1 MANLSNR
8 IARVDVLIGGADQ
21 ARKKVEEQRREWER
35 LGKEVEEARKKME
48 ASVDTVNYDKYKKQY
63 ETKLREQKV
72 ISKMINENERNIN
85 LVNKYLEDVSGQT
98 LRNLNNARRALNQML
113 LSVNPKNMKGLETVR
128 GFIKEIGDEI
138 SRRKGTLMEFSDIMG
153 DMGNVSDKSLSM
165 VKQRL
170 QELISTTKLNSQELS
185 GYREQ
190 LAKVMEEEQR
200 RVGAKAG
207 AVMGNLQGSSLKE
220 IQDAIKATEELR
232 SAQKVGSQEWEIY
245 SEEIERAK
253 KYLDDYNTLEKTV
266 TMDDRMK
273 NIATLSS
280 AALSETKKFWL
291 EQVNGAQ
298 QGSVE
303 LAEYQQ
309 KLSAVI
315 AEEQKRK
322 SDRAGAVM
330 GNLQGSSVADI
341 QDAIKATEELRNAQ
355 TRGSVEWANYNKQIE
370 AAKDYL
376 KSYDEA
382 DRKTSV
388 EKQMQNIY
396 TLSKSGL
403 EEVKKYWQEQVNG
416 AELGSQK
423 LKDYEDQL
431 AKVIEQEQW
440 RSASSAKNI
449 LSQVQR
455 GTFDKT
461 IGETKD
467 AIKQLEEFKKQLNVS
482 DTAGIKEVDD
492 AIKKLTD
499 SLKKAEQAGY
509 SYQDALLEV
518 VHLRN
523 GTFKGNI
530 EDLER
535 MKKSLEEYK
544 KSLDISDKNELERVS
559 RALRDIDEASARAG
573 SGIRDMNEFIKDLD
587 KKSMNE
593 LKTAAAQL
601 QAELNN
607 TARDTKEFVEKS
619 KQLKQVN
626 AQIDTVTKSWK
637 NQDGTL
643 KSIVRRLVAY
653 VSVYGGFNM
662 VIGKLKEMASANLEL
677 SDQLADIRKTTGLSE
692 ESVAELSREI
702 DKIDTRTA
710 TAELH
715 SLAYEAGKLGISAK
729 EDVLGFVK
737 AGNQLIAAL
746 GEDLGGA
753 EAVRQLMK
761 INDLLGETGRLGV
774 EHALL
779 ATGSAINELSQTST
793 ASAGPIT
800 EIISRLGAVGSQAKL
815 SMADLAAFGST
826 ADALSQ
832 EVEVSGTAISK
843 FVTALQTNT
852 HAIAQ
857 AVGVTDESLKNLM
870 ETGRTMD
877 AVILVLRQLKEM
889 GDANVVEP
897 IMKEFGSDGERLYR
911 VITSLY
917 KNVDMLEKHVRIS
930 NDAFRE
936 AISVTNEYSIKNES
950 AIAIFKRIGNSI
962 REAFVNSGF
971 VEILKQ
977 VLVFLYEL
985 PQWLEKNRAALF
997 VLNTLL
1003 INGLLYSLKAIVLY
1017 VSGPFITSW
1026 KALRREFLLV
1036 KASMMMT
1043 GTSVSGLT
1051 GALRVLFGVIKANPI
1066 GIIITV
1072 VSAAAAAF
1080 FTFRKRVSESE
1091 KALAD
1096 FKAEIQ
1102 KEVMVLDALFDS
1114 LNRSNI
1120 KEEEKSRLISTI
1132 NEKYSTYLGF
1142 ILSEK
1147 DGEEKLAAAHE
1158 LVNAKLRERLALQ
1171 MQEKMNA
1178 STSEEY
1184 GNIIRKALSGMSR
1197 DFSGSRGITEALA
1210 PEAMGIVQD
1219 VVRKNLSR
1227 TTGEIISEVQK
1238 ELSKRFTVKKLGQEV
1253 NFGID
1258 AYRKIEDD
1266 LRTFIQANKD
1276 YRTEYANTIQYVNNE
1291 LKKAHEDEKEAGL
1304 KMLQALSAEYD
1315 KLNAMKIDPEDVQKT
1330 KEVNEQKLK
1339 SLNDFVKASENQM
1352 KYLNEEEAAALR
1364 KIVEERKAI
1373 INELSP
1379 KRPNVWGEGL
1389 SLETASV
1396 EKLAAKY
1403 AELDKERKTMNEDAS
1418 YKDIYSGYF
1427 SDRVEA
1433 MKWYIEE
1440 MNKIE
1445 AQLNKLGYNYKGNLL
1460 REKSGRGGK
1469 TYSYGGSIKTAKE
1482 INEESTAALSALEA
1496 YFNREKGM
1504 IQEAYLNREITEE
1517 EMNARL
1523 MKKEEEHLRD
1533 RIQLR
1538 KKLLGRENT
1547 FDQTKYKQT
1556 DTVSGETIDYFEGKD
1571 LGKLSGFIKQMGE
1584 RMTDGMLNQLTQD
1597 ELKVQQA
1604 AMEHMKKIQKIILDN
1619 DFTEQVR
1626 KQYQDELETLQL
1638 FWAKDEDHTQ
1648 EAAKKRIQT
1657 MTELSEEAYRIDAK
1671 ELEARMRAREEFNDW
1686 LAADVETG
1694 EITPY
1699 KEEEIQA
1706 LLEMLRK
1713 YHDDLEEAENKAR
1726 QRATKIANEGWE
1738 KEGLADRYDKLKKE
1752 SEDLTEMYRNM
1763 HSLGMVSD
1771 SMMSD
1776 RELEMY
1782 KLRLEAAQMY
1792 YGYILGTVP
1801 SIVEANNKMKEAH
1814 EELTKAQLEGDAE
1827 AISSAQERYNQ
1838 TQVAFQDAI
1847 DKNIDA
1853 TNAMQQINEAQN
1865 ELQKQEQAI
1874 MEEKYQKLKGYTDAI
1889 VEFSGQMGE
1898 AAFGEV
1904 EDRKAAAKQLLRTT
1918 MQLTKNLIMEEVKRM
1933 VMKKALAAQDVA
1945 LTQSTEAA
1953 KTAAEGAGA
1962 ITSLT
1967 VQGAKTTADT
1977 AAGISSGSAK
1987 TIAQLGWWGI
1997 PLIAVISAA
2006 LSALM
2011 GLAMGKLNKAK
2022 EEVAAATGVSS
2033 SKGRVAAGMLTY
2045 ASGDYPVLGNDGNV
2059 YNATYQ
2065 KELKTGVYGGG
2076 AHFGIFSE
2084 KKPEMIVDG
2093 DTTQKLLFNYPHIYD
2108 AILTIANHG
2117 RLRTAAMPTFAEG
2130 NYPTMP
2136 AAASHSSSG
2145 GQVPAAT
2152 DPRME
2157 QTLAGVSAAL
2167 EALTARLDAGISATV
2182 DPYGKKGAVNQLNA
2196 SRNWMKRRGLT
2207 P

>member
-1 MANLSNR
+1 MANYGKR
-8 IARVDVLIGGADQ
+8 QARVDVFIGGTTQ
-21 ARKKVEEQRREWER
+21 ARKEVDEMRQKWAE
-35 LGKEVEEARKKME
+35 LGVTIEAARKKME
-48 ASVDTVNYDKYKKQY
+48 ASAGTNEYKSNK
-63 ETKLREQKV
+63 KVFDNFVKEQKLLA
-72 ISKMINENERNIN
+72 KMIQENERSIHN
-85 LVNKYLEDVSGQT
+85 VEHYLSDVSGQT
-98 LRNLNNARRALNQML
+98 LRQLNNTRREINQML
-113 LSVNPKNMKGLETVR
+113 LSINPKNAEGLEKVR
-128 GFIKEIGDEI
+128 GYIKKVGDEI

-170 QELISTTKLNSQELS
+170 QDLISTTKLNSQELS

-190 LAKVMEEEQR
+190 LSKVMEE
-200 RVGAKAG
+200 
-207 AVMGNLQGSSLKE
+207 
-220 IQDAIKATEELR
+220 
-232 SAQKVGSQEWEIY
+232 
-245 SEEIERAK
+245 
-253 KYLDDYNTLEKTV
+253 
-266 TMDDRMK
+266 
-273 NIATLSS
+273 
-280 AALSETKKFWL
+280 
-291 EQVNGAQ
+291 
-298 QGSVE
+298 
-303 LAEYQQ
+303 
-309 KLSAVI
+309 
-315 AEEQKRK
+315 
-322 SDRAGAVM
+322 
-330 GNLQGSSVADI
+330 
-341 QDAIKATEELRNAQ
+341 
-355 TRGSVEWANYNKQIE
+355 
-370 AAKDYL
+370 
-376 KSYDEA
+376 
-382 DRKTSV
+382 
-388 EKQMQNIY
+388 
-396 TLSKSGL
+396 
-403 EEVKKYWQEQVNG
+403 
-416 AELGSQK
+416 
-423 LKDYEDQL
+423 
-431 AKVIEQEQW
+431 EQW

-492 AIKKLTD
+492 AIKQLTD
-499 SLKKAEQAGY
+499 SLKNAEQAGY
-509 SYQDALLEV
+509 SYQDALNQVDKLVE
-518 VHLRN
+518 
-523 GTFKGNI
+523 GKFKGSI

-544 KSLDISDKNELERVS
+544 KSLDISDTKELERVS
-559 RALRDIDEASARAG
+559 KALRAIDEASVRAG
-573 SGIRDMNEFIKDLD
+573 SGIENMDEFIKNLD

-593 LKTAAAQL
+593 LKAAAAQL
-601 QAELNN
+601 QTELNN
-607 TARDTKEFVEKS
+607 AARDTKEFSDKS

-643 KSIVRRLVAY
+643 KSITRRLVAY

-826 ADALSQ
+826 ADALAQ

-889 GDANVVEP
+889 GGLQETNP
-897 IMKEFGSDGERLYR
+897 IMKQFGSDGDRLKR
-911 VITSLY
+911 VIGALSE
-917 KNVDMLEKHVRIS
+917 NVDVLEKHVRIS

-936 AISVTNEYSIKNES
+936 AISVTNEALVKEES
-950 AIAIFKRIGNSI
+950 AIGILKRMGNSI
-962 REAFVNSGF
+962 RETFVNSGF

-977 VLVFLYEL
+977 VLVFLSEL
-985 PQWLEKNRAALF
+985 PQWLEKNRAVLF

-1003 INGLLYSLKAIVLY
+1003 IGGTMKALWTVATYI
-1017 VSGPFITSW
+1017 SGPFIAAW
-1026 KALRREFLLV
+1026 KALVFQFTVSQRAMRMAGISV
-1036 KASMMMT
+1036 T
-1043 GTSVSGLT
+1043 GVT
-1051 GALRVLFGVIKANPI
+1051 GALRTLFTVIKANPI
-1066 GIIITV
+1066 GIIMTA

-1080 FTFRKRVSESE
+1080 FTFRERVSESE
-1091 KALAD
+1091 KATAD
-1096 FKAEIQ
+1096 FDAEIE
-1102 KEVMVLDALFDS
+1102 KEVMVLDALFGS
-1114 LNRSNI
+1114 LKRTNKEGEERSRI
-1120 KEEEKSRLISTI
+1120 IGMI

-1142 ILSEK
+1142 KLSDK
-1147 DGEEKLAAAHE
+1147 DGEEQLAAAQE
-1158 LVNAKLRERLALQ
+1158 LVNSKLRERIALQ

-1178 STSEEY
+1178 ETSGEY
-1184 GNIIRKALSGMSR
+1184 GGIIRKALSGMSSA
-1197 DFSGSRGITEALA
+1197 FSSSKGITEALE
-1210 PEAMGIVQD
+1210 PEAMRIVRN
-1219 VVRKNLSR
+1219 VVRDNIDKPMIDILTQVRSSLEGRFGNEMDTFGRTAYDKILS
-1227 TTGEIISEVQK
+1227 
-1238 ELSKRFTVKKLGQEV
+1238 
-1253 NFGID
+1253 
-1258 AYRKIEDD
+1258 D
-1266 LRTFIQANKD
+1266 LKTFIQANKD
-1276 YRTEYANTIQYVNNE
+1276 YRREYASTMQHVNEE
-1291 LKKAHEDEKEAGL
+1291 LEKAREDEVANTK
-1304 KMLQALSAEYD
+1304 KMLEATGKEYAKLAE
-1315 KLNAMKIDPEDVQKT
+1315 MKVDPEDLAKV
-1330 KEVNEQKLK
+1330 KEKNDRELELLQDYVKLSEK
-1339 SLNDFVKASENQM
+1339 VMGSLSE
-1352 KYLNEEEAAALR
+1352 KEEEELDKRVKLAQKR
-1364 KIVEERKAI
+1364 M
-1373 INELSP
+1373 NELSP
-1379 KRPNVWGEGL
+1379 KRLNVWGEGL

-1396 EKLAAKY
+1396 DKLVAKY
-1403 AELDKERKTMNEDAS
+1403 KELFDERKTLNEDAS
-1418 YKDIYSGYF
+1418 YDTIYSKQF
-1427 SDRVEA
+1427 SDRAEA
-1433 MKWYIEE
+1433 MEWYLDELK
-1440 MNKIE
+1440 KIKE
-1445 AQLNKLGYNYKGNLL
+1445 QLNKMGYDERGNFLK
-1460 REKSGRGGK
+1460 EKSGRGK

-1504 IQEAYLNREITEE
+1504 IQEAYLKREITEE

-1556 DTVSGETIDYFEGKD
+1556 DTVSGETIDYFEGKN

-1597 ELKVQQA
+1597 ELKIMDA
-1604 AMEHMKKIQKIILDN
+1604 AKEHMKKIQKIILDN

-1638 FWAKDEDHTQ
+1638 FWSEGDDRTQ
-1648 EAAKKRIQT
+1648 EGASERLRIITEMSKDAYLIDVNGLKKR
-1657 MTELSEEAYRIDAK
+1657 MSGY
-1671 ELEARMRAREEFNDW
+1671 EEFSNWMKGRSEQDY
-1686 LAADVETG
+1686 E
-1694 EITPY
+1694 
-1699 KEEEIQA
+1699 A
-1706 LLEMLRK
+1706 LLIMLQK
-1713 YHDDLEEAENKAR
+1713 YYDDYEEAENRERAR
-1726 QRATKIANEGWE
+1726 RKKIADKKWE
-1738 KEGLADRYDKLKKE
+1738 KEGFETYYADRGKGDE
-1752 SEDLTEMYRNM
+1752 GRVS
-1763 HSLGMVSD
+1763 MVSNLRSLD
-1771 SMMSD
+1771 LAAQSD
-1776 RELEMY
+1776 VDDTELLMY
-1782 KLRLEAAQMY
+1782 QHRLEAAQAY
-1792 YGYILGTVP
+1792 YDYLKQAGADT
-1801 SIVEANNKMKEAH
+1801 
-1814 EELTKAQLEGDAE
+1814 TDAE
-1827 AISSAQERYNQ
+1827 QRR
-1838 TQVAFQDAI
+1838 
-1847 DKNIDA
+1847 
-1853 TNAMQQINEAQN
+1853 NEAML
-1865 ELQKQEQAI
+1865 ELSNKEI
-1874 MEEKYQKLKGYTDAI
+1874 EITKHKLEILKGYTDAV

-2145 GQVPAAT
+2145 GQVPAAA

-2207 P
+2207 S

>member
-1 MANLSNR
+1 MANYGR
-8 IARVDVLIGGADQ
+8 RQAQVDILIGGVDQ
-21 ARKKVEEQRREWER
+21 AKQKLKEQREEWSR
-35 LGKEVEEARKKME
+35 LGKVADETREKME
-48 ASVDTVNYDKYKKQY
+48 ASVGTVEYDKYKQVLQDTLK
-63 ETKLREQKV
+63 EQKALG
-72 ISKMINENERNIN
+72 KAMRDNERNIKT
-85 LVNKYLEDVSGQT
+85 VEKYLEDVSGQT
-98 LRNLNNARRALNQML
+98 LRNLNEARRSVNQWL
-113 LSVNPKNMKGLETVR
+113 LSVNPKNTEGLETVR
-128 GFIKEIGDEI
+128 ELIKEIGDEI

-232 SAQKVGSQEWEIY
+232 AAQKVGSQEWEVY

-280 AALSETKKFWL
+280 AALSETKKFWQ

-303 LAEYQQ
+303 LTEYQQ

-355 TRGSVEWANYNKQIE
+355 TRGSAEWANYNKQIE
-370 AAKDYL
+370 DAKAYL

-382 DRKTSV
+382 ARKTSV
-388 EKQMQNIY
+388 EKQMQNLY

-431 AKVIEQEQW
+431 SKVIEQEQW

-461 IGETKD
+461 IGETKN

-492 AIKKLTD
+492 AIKQLTD

-509 SYQDALLEV
+509 SYQDALNQVDKLME
-518 VHLRN
+518 
-523 GTFKGNI
+523 GKFKGSI

-535 MKKSLEEYK
+535 MKKSIEEYK
-544 KSLDISDKNELERVS
+544 KSLDISDTKELERVS
-559 RALRDIDEASARAG
+559 KALRAIDEASVRAG
-573 SGIRDMNEFIKDLD
+573 SGIENMDEFIKNLD

-593 LKTAAAQL
+593 LKAAAAQL
-601 QAELNN
+601 QTELNN
-607 TARDTKEFVEKS
+607 AARDTKEFSDKS

-626 AQIDTVTKSWK
+626 AQIESVNKSWK
-637 NQDGTL
+637 TQDGAV
-643 KSIVRRLVAY
+643 KSVIKRLTAY
-653 VSVYGGFNM
+653 VAVYGGFNM

-677 SDQLADIRKTTGLSE
+677 SDTLADIRKTTGLSA

-702 DKIDTRTA
+702 DKIDTRTSQQ
-710 TAELH
+710 ELH
-715 SLAYEAGKLGISAK
+715 ALAYEAGKLGISAK

-826 ADALSQ
+826 ADALAQ

-950 AIAIFKRIGNSI
+950 AIAIFKRMGNSI

-971 VEILKQ
+971 VGILKQ

-1017 VSGPFITSW
+1017 VSGPFIASW

-1051 GALRVLFGVIKANPI
+1051 GALRVLFTVISNHPL
-1066 GIIITV
+1066 GLIITG
-1072 VSAAAAAF
+1072 VSAAAAYF

-1227 TTGEIISEVQK
+1227 TTGEIMSEVQK
-1238 ELSKRFTVKKLGQEV
+1238 ELSKRFTVKKLGQKV

-1304 KMLQALSAEYD
+1304 KMLEALSAGYD

-1339 SLNDFVKASENQM
+1339 SLNDYVKASENQM

-1364 KIVEERKAI
+1364 ESVEKRKDI

-1460 REKSGRGGK
+1460 REKSGRGK

-1597 ELKVQQA
+1597 ELKIMDA
-1604 AMEHMKKIQKIILDN
+1604 AKEHMKKIQKIILDN

-1638 FWAKDEDHTQ
+1638 FWSEGDDRTQ
-1648 EAAKKRIQT
+1648 EGASERLRII
-1657 MTELSEEAYRIDAK
+1657 TEMSKDAYLIDVK
-1671 ELEARMRAREEFNDW
+1671 GLKDRMNEHEEFSNWMKGRSEQDY
-1686 LAADVETG
+1686 E
-1694 EITPY
+1694 
-1699 KEEEIQA
+1699 A
-1706 LLEMLRK
+1706 LLIMLQK
-1713 YHDDLEEAENKAR
+1713 YYDDYEEAENRERAR
-1726 QRATKIANEGWE
+1726 RKKIADKKWE
-1738 KEGLADRYDKLKKE
+1738 KEGFETYYADREKGDE
-1752 SEDLTEMYRNM
+1752 GRVS
-1763 HSLGMVSD
+1763 MVSNLRSLD
-1771 SMMSD
+1771 LAAQSD
-1776 RELEMY
+1776 VDDTELLMY
-1782 KLRLEAAQMY
+1782 QHRLEAAQAY
-1792 YGYILGTVP
+1792 YDYLKQAGADT
-1801 SIVEANNKMKEAH
+1801 
-1814 EELTKAQLEGDAE
+1814 TDAE
-1827 AISSAQERYNQ
+1827 QRR
-1838 TQVAFQDAI
+1838 
-1847 DKNIDA
+1847 
-1853 TNAMQQINEAQN
+1853 NEAML
-1865 ELQKQEQAI
+1865 ELSNKEI
-1874 MEEKYQKLKGYTDAI
+1874 EITKHKLEILKGYTDAV

-1918 MQLTKNLIMEEVKRM
+1918 MQLTKNLIMEEVKKM
-1933 VMKKALAAQDVA
+1933 VMKKMLAAKDVA

-1953 KTAAEGAGA
+1953 KVAAEGAGA
-1962 ITSLT
+1962 MTGLA
-1967 VQGAKTTADT
+1967 VEGAKTTAET
-1977 AAGISSGSAK
+1977 ASGIARGSAK
-1987 TIAQLGWWGI
+1987 AIGDLGPILGI

-2136 AAASHSSSG
+2136 AAASPSSSG
-2145 GQVPAAT
+2145 VQVPAAA

-2207 P
+2207 S

>member
-21 ARKKVEEQRREWER
+21 ARKIVEEQRREWTK
-35 LGKEVEEARKKME
+35 LGKEVADAKKKME
-48 ASVDTVNYDKYKKQY
+48 ASVNTVDYDREKKVF
-63 ETKLREQKV
+63 ETKSREQKLL
-72 ISKMINENERNIN
+72 SKMIQENERNIN
-85 LVNKYLEDVSGQT
+85 TVNKYLEDVSGQT

-113 LSVNPKNMKGLETVR
+113 LSVNPKNIKGLETVR
-128 GFIKEIGDEI
+128 DFIKQVGDEI

-170 QELISTTKLNSQELS
+170 QDLISTTKLNSQELS
-185 GYREQ
+185 SYKDQ
-190 LAKVMEEEQR
+190 LSKVMEEEQR

-232 SAQKVGSQEWEIY
+232 AAQKVGSQEWEVY

-280 AALSETKKFWL
+280 AALSETKKFWQ

-303 LAEYQQ
+303 LTEYQQ

-322 SDRAGAVM
+322 SERAGAVM

-355 TRGSVEWANYNKQIE
+355 TRGSAEWANYNKQIE
-370 AAKDYL
+370 AAKAYL
-376 KSYDEA
+376 KAYDEA
-382 DRKTSV
+382 ARRTSV
-388 EKQMQNIY
+388 EKQMQNIS

-431 AKVIEQEQW
+431 VKVIKEEQR
-440 RSASSAKNI
+440 RSATSANSI
-449 LSQVQR
+449 LSQVQT

-482 DTAGIKEVDD
+482 DTTVIKEVDD
-492 AIKKLTD
+492 AIKQLSD
-499 SLKKAEQAGY
+499 SLKRAEQAGY
-509 SYQDALLEV
+509 SYQEV
-518 VHLRN
+518 LSKVEELNR
-523 GTFKGNI
+523 GTFKGSI

-544 KSLDISDKNELERVS
+544 KALDISDTKELESVS
-559 RALRDIDEASARAG
+559 KALRAIDEASVRAG
-573 SGIRDMNEFIKDLD
+573 SGIKDMNAFIKDLD

-593 LKTAAAQL
+593 LKAAAAQL
-601 QAELNN
+601 QTELNN

-626 AQIDTVTKSWK
+626 AQIESVNKSWK
-637 NQDGTL
+637 TQDGAV
-643 KSIVRRLVAY
+643 KSVVKRLTAY
-653 VSVYGGFNM
+653 VAVYGGFNM

-677 SDQLADIRKTTGLSE
+677 SDTLADIQKTTGLSA

-702 DKIDTRTA
+702 DKIDTRTSQQ
-710 TAELH
+710 ELH
-715 SLAYEAGKLGISAK
+715 ELAYEAGKLGISAK

-826 ADALSQ
+826 ADALAQ

-889 GDANVVEP
+889 GGLKETNP
-897 IMKEFGSDGERLYR
+897 IMKEFGSDGDRLKR
-911 VITSLY
+911 VIGALSE
-917 KNVDMLEKHVRIS
+917 NVDVLEKHVRIS

-950 AIAIFKRIGNSI
+950 AIAIFKRMGNSI

-977 VLVFLYEL
+977 ILVFLSEL
-985 PQWLEKNRAALF
+985 PQWIEKNRAALF

-1003 INGLLYSLKAIVLY
+1003 IGGTMKALWSVAKYIG
-1017 VSGPFITSW
+1017 GPFIAAW
-1026 KALRREFLLV
+1026 KALRIEFGLV
-1036 KASMMMT
+1036 KTALLIT
-1043 GTSVSGLT
+1043 GTNVSGFT
-1051 GALRVLFGVIKANPI
+1051 GALRVLFGVIRANPL
-1066 GIIITV
+1066 GIIMTA
-1072 VSAAAAAF
+1072 VSAVAAAF
-1080 FTFRKRVSESE
+1080 FTLRERVSESE

-1096 FKAEIQ
+1096 FKTEIE
-1102 KEVMVLDALFDS
+1102 KEVMVLDALFNS
-1114 LNRSNI
+1114 LKRSNI
-1120 KEEEKSRLISTI
+1120 QEEERSRIISTI
-1132 NEKYSTYLGF
+1132 NEKYSSYLGF
-1142 ILSEK
+1142 MLSEK
-1147 DGEEKLAAAHE
+1147 DSAEQLASAQE
-1158 LVNAKLRERLALQ
+1158 LVNAKLRERISLQ

-1178 STSEEY
+1178 ATSEEY
-1184 GNIIRKALSGMSR
+1184 GGTIRKALSGMSR
-1197 DFSGSRGITEALA
+1197 DFSGARGITEVQA
-1210 PEAMGIVQD
+1210 PEAMGIVQN
-1219 VVRKNLSR
+1219 VVRNNIEKPMEEILS
-1227 TTGEIISEVQK
+1227 SVK
-1238 ELSKRFTVKKLGQEV
+1238 AELEKRFNNAAGSFGSSAYFDIQGDLKK
-1253 NFGID
+1253 
-1258 AYRKIEDD
+1258 
-1266 LRTFIQANKD
+1266 FIQANKN
-1276 YRTEYANTIQYVNNE
+1276 YRTEYASTMQYVNGE
-1291 LKKAHEDEKEAGL
+1291 LKKAREDEKVATQ
-1304 KMLQALSAEYD
+1304 KMLQSIGAEYA
-1315 KLNAMKIDPEDVQKT
+1315 KLNEMKIDPDDVKRT
-1330 KEVNEQKLK
+1330 KEVNDRKLEL
-1339 SLNDFVKASENQM
+1339 LNNYVKASEEQM
-1352 KYLNEEEAAALR
+1352 KRLNEDEAAELG
-1364 KIVEERKAI
+1364 KTVEWAKSVI
-1373 INELSP
+1373 SELSP
-1379 KRPNVWGEGL
+1379 KRLNVWGEGL

-1396 EKLAAKY
+1396 DKLVAKY
-1403 AELDKERKTMNEDAS
+1403 KELFDERKTLNEDAS
-1418 YKDIYSGYF
+1418 YDTIYSKQF
-1427 SDRVEA
+1427 SDRAEA
-1433 MKWYIEE
+1433 MEWYLDELK
-1440 MNKIE
+1440 KIKE
-1445 AQLNKLGYNYKGNLL
+1445 QLNKMGYDERGNFLK
-1460 REKSGRGGK
+1460 EKSGRGK

-1619 DFTEQVR
+1619 DFTGQVR
-1626 KQYQDELETLQL
+1626 KQYQDELEALEL
-1638 FWAKDEDHTQ
+1638 FWSEGEDRTQ
-1648 EAAKKRIQT
+1648 EGASERLRII
-1657 MTELSEEAYRIDAK
+1657 TEMSKDAYLIDVKGLK
-1671 ELEARMRAREEFNDW
+1671 ERMSGYEEFSNWMKGRSEQDY
-1686 LAADVETG
+1686 E
-1694 EITPY
+1694 
-1699 KEEEIQA
+1699 A
-1706 LLEMLRK
+1706 LLIMLQK
-1713 YHDDLEEAENKAR
+1713 YYDDYEEAENRERAR
-1726 QRATKIANEGWE
+1726 RKKIADKKWE
-1738 KEGLADRYDKLKKE
+1738 KEGFETYYANREKGDEESVSMVNNLRSLDLASQRDVD
-1752 SEDLTEMYRNM
+1752 DTELLMYQ
-1763 HSLGMVSD
+1763 H
-1771 SMMSD
+1771 
-1776 RELEMY
+1776 
-1782 KLRLEAAQMY
+1782 KLEAAQAY
-1792 YGYILGTVP
+1792 YDYLKQAGADT
-1801 SIVEANNKMKEAH
+1801 
-1814 EELTKAQLEGDAE
+1814 TDAE
-1827 AISSAQERYNQ
+1827 QRR
-1838 TQVAFQDAI
+1838 
-1847 DKNIDA
+1847 
-1853 TNAMQQINEAQN
+1853 NEAML
-1865 ELQKQEQAI
+1865 ELSNKEI
-1874 MEEKYQKLKGYTDAI
+1874 EITKHKLEILKGYTDAV

-1967 VQGAKTTADT
+1967 VQGAKATADT

-2033 SKGRVAAGMLTY
+2033 AKGRVAAGMLTY

-2117 RLRTAAMPTFAEG
+2117 RLRSAAMPTFAEG
-2130 NYPTMP
+2130 SYPTMP
-2136 AAASHSSSG
+2136 ATGASISTDS
-2145 GQVPAAT
+2145 QLPATA

-2182 DPYGKKGAVNQLNA
+2182 DPYGKKGAVNQLKV
-2196 SRNWMKRRGLT
+2196 SENWMKRKGLT

>member
-21 ARKKVEEQRREWER
+21 ARKKVEEQRLEWEK
-35 LGKEVEEARKKME
+35 LGKKVEEAKKKME
-48 ASVDTVNYDKYKKQY
+48 ASVDTVNYDKYKKEY
-63 ETKLREQKV
+63 ETRLREQKV

-113 LSVNPKNMKGLETVR
+113 LSVNPKDMKGLETVR
-128 GFIKEIGDEI
+128 DFIKQIGDEI
-138 SRRKGTLMEFSDIMG
+138 SRRKGSLMEFSDIMG

-232 SAQKVGSQEWEIY
+232 AAQKVGSQEWEVY

-280 AALSETKKFWL
+280 AALSETKKFWQ

-303 LAEYQQ
+303 LSEYQQ

-355 TRGSVEWANYNKQIE
+355 TRGSAEWANYNKQIE

-382 DRKTSV
+382 ARKTSV
-388 EKQMQNIY
+388 EKQMQNIS

-431 AKVIEQEQW
+431 SKVIEQEQW

-559 RALRDIDEASARAG
+559 RALRDIDEASVRAG
-573 SGIRDMNEFIKDLD
+573 SGIKDMNEFIKDLD

-593 LKTAAAQL
+593 LKAAAAQL
-601 QAELNN
+601 QTELNN

-626 AQIDTVTKSWK
+626 AQIESVNKSWK
-637 NQDGTL
+637 AQDGAV
-643 KSIVRRLVAY
+643 KSVIKRLTAY
-653 VSVYGGFNM
+653 VAAYGGFNM

-677 SDQLADIRKTTGLSE
+677 SDQLADIRKTTGLSV

-702 DKIDTRTA
+702 DKIDTRTSQQ
-710 TAELH
+710 ELH
-715 SLAYEAGKLGISAK
+715 ALAYEAGKLGISAK

-889 GDANVVEP
+889 GGLQETNP
-897 IMKEFGSDGERLYR
+897 IMKEFGSDGDRLKR
-911 VITSLY
+911 VIGALSDH
-917 KNVDMLEKHVRIS
+917 VDMLEKHVRIS

-936 AISVTNEYSIKNES
+936 AISVTNEALVKEES
-950 AIAIFKRIGNSI
+950 AIGILKRMGNSI

-997 VLNTLL
+997 VLNMLL
-1003 INGLLYSLKAIVLY
+1003 INGLLYSLKAIMLY
-1017 VSGPFITSW
+1017 VSGPFIASW

-1072 VSAAAAAF
+1072 VSAAAAYF

-1304 KMLQALSAEYD
+1304 KMLQALSAGYD

-1364 KIVEERKAI
+1364 KSVEERKAI

-1379 KRPNVWGEGL
+1379 KRINVWGEGL

-1396 EKLAAKY
+1396 DKLVAKY
-1403 AELDKERKTMNEDAS
+1403 KELFDERKTLNEDAS
-1418 YKDIYSGYF
+1418 YDTIYSKQF
-1427 SDRVEA
+1427 SDRAEA
-1433 MKWYIEE
+1433 MEWYLDELK
-1440 MNKIE
+1440 KIKE
-1445 AQLNKLGYNYKGNLL
+1445 QLNKMGYDERGNFLK
-1460 REKSGRGGK
+1460 EKSGRGGK

-1496 YFNREKGM
+1496 YFNQEKGM

-1571 LGKLSGFIKQMGE
+1571 LGNLSGFIKQMGE

-1626 KQYQDELETLQL
+1626 KQYQDELEALQL
-1638 FWAKDEDHTQ
+1638 FWSEGDDRTQ
-1648 EAAKKRIQT
+1648 EGASERLRII
-1657 MTELSEEAYRIDAK
+1657 TEMSKDAYLIDVNGLK
-1671 ELEARMRAREEFNDW
+1671 QRMSGYEEFSNWMKGRSEQDY
-1686 LAADVETG
+1686 E
-1694 EITPY
+1694 
-1699 KEEEIQA
+1699 A
-1706 LLEMLRK
+1706 LLIMLQK
-1713 YHDDLEEAENKAR
+1713 YYDDYEEAENRERAR
-1726 QRATKIANEGWE
+1726 RKKIADKKWE
-1738 KEGLADRYDKLKKE
+1738 KEGFEIYYANREKGDEESVSMVNNLRSLDLAAQSDVD
-1752 SEDLTEMYRNM
+1752 DTELLMYQ
-1763 HSLGMVSD
+1763 H
-1771 SMMSD
+1771 
-1776 RELEMY
+1776 
-1782 KLRLEAAQMY
+1782 RLEAAQAY
-1792 YGYILGTVP
+1792 YDYLKQAGADT
-1801 SIVEANNKMKEAH
+1801 
-1814 EELTKAQLEGDAE
+1814 TDAE
-1827 AISSAQERYNQ
+1827 QRR
-1838 TQVAFQDAI
+1838 
-1847 DKNIDA
+1847 
-1853 TNAMQQINEAQN
+1853 NEAML
-1865 ELQKQEQAI
+1865 ELSNKEI
-1874 MEEKYQKLKGYTDAI
+1874 EITKHKLEILKGYTDAV

-1918 MQLTKNLIMEEVKRM
+1918 MQLTKNLIMEEVKKM

-1953 KTAAEGAGA
+1953 KTAAEGTGA

-1977 AAGISSGSAK
+1977 AMGISSGAAK
-1987 TIAQLGWWGI
+1987 TIGQLGWWGI

-2130 NYPTMP
+2130 NYPSMP
-2136 AAASHSSSG
+2136 AAASQASSG
-2145 GQVPAAT
+2145 IQVPAAT

-2167 EALTARLDAGISATV
+2167 EALTSRLDAGISATV
-2182 DPYGKKGAVNQLNA
+2182 DPYGKKGAVNQLKV
-2196 SRNWMKRRGLT
+2196 SESWMKRRGLT

>member
-21 ARKKVEEQRREWER
+21 ARKIVEEQRREWTK
-35 LGKEVEEARKKME
+35 LGKEVADAKKKME
-48 ASVDTVNYDKYKKQY
+48 ASVNTVDYDREKKVF
-63 ETKLREQKV
+63 ETKSREQKLL
-72 ISKMINENERNIN
+72 SKMIQENERNIN
-85 LVNKYLEDVSGQT
+85 TVNKYLEDVSGQT

-113 LSVNPKNMKGLETVR
+113 LSVNPKNIKGLETVR
-128 GFIKEIGDEI
+128 DFIKQVGDEI

-170 QELISTTKLNSQELS
+170 QDLISTTKLNSQELS
-185 GYREQ
+185 GYKDQ
-190 LAKVMEEEQR
+190 LSKVMEEEQR

-232 SAQKVGSQEWEIY
+232 AAQKVGSQEWEVY

-253 KYLDDYNTLEKTV
+253 KYLDDYNTLEKAV

-280 AALSETKKFWL
+280 AALFETKKFWQ

-298 QGSVE
+298 QGSVD
-303 LAEYQQ
+303 LTEYQQ

-322 SDRAGAVM
+322 IDRAGSVM

-355 TRGSVEWANYNKQIE
+355 TRGSAEWTNYNKQIE
-370 AAKDYL
+370 AAKAYL
-376 KSYDEA
+376 KAYDEA
-382 DRKTSV
+382 ARRTSV
-388 EKQMQNIY
+388 ENQMQNLS
-396 TLSKSGL
+396 TLSRNGI
-403 EEVKKYWQEQVNG
+403 EEVRKYWQEQVNG
-416 AELGSQK
+416 AELGSQE

-431 AKVIEQEQW
+431 SKVIEEEQR

-449 LSQVQR
+449 LSKV
-455 GTFDKT
+455 
-461 IGETKD
+461 
-467 AIKQLEEFKKQLNVS
+467 EELN
-482 DTAGIKEVDD
+482 
-492 AIKKLTD
+492 
-499 SLKKAEQAGY
+499 
-509 SYQDALLEV
+509 
-518 VHLRN
+518 R
-523 GTFKGNI
+523 GTFKGSI

-544 KSLDISDKNELERVS
+544 KTLDISDTEELERVS
-559 RALRDIDEASARAG
+559 KALRAIDEASVRAG
-573 SGIRDMNEFIKDLD
+573 SGIKDMNEFIKNLD

-593 LKTAAAQL
+593 LKAAAAQL
-601 QAELNN
+601 QTELNN

-626 AQIDTVTKSWK
+626 SQIESVNKSWK
-637 NQDGTL
+637 TQDGAV
-643 KSIVRRLVAY
+643 KSVVKRLTAY
-653 VSVYGGFNM
+653 VAVYGGFNM

-677 SDQLADIRKTTGLSE
+677 SDTLADIQKTTGLSA

-702 DKIDTRTA
+702 DKIDTRTSQQ
-710 TAELH
+710 ELH
-715 SLAYEAGKLGISAK
+715 ELAYEAGKLGISAK
-729 EDVLGFVK
+729 EDILGFVK

-826 ADALSQ
+826 ADALAQ

-889 GDANVVEP
+889 GGLKETNP
-897 IMKEFGSDGERLYR
+897 IMKEFGSDGDRLKR
-911 VITSLY
+911 VIGALSE
-917 KNVDMLEKHVRIS
+917 NVDVLEKHVRIS

-950 AIAIFKRIGNSI
+950 AIAIFKRMGNSI

-977 VLVFLYEL
+977 ILVFLSEL
-985 PQWLEKNRAALF
+985 PQWIEKNRAALF

-1003 INGLLYSLKAIVLY
+1003 IGGTMKALWSVAKYIG
-1017 VSGPFITSW
+1017 GPFIAAW
-1026 KALRREFLLV
+1026 KALRIEFGLV
-1036 KASMMMT
+1036 KTALLIT
-1043 GTSVSGLT
+1043 GTNVSGFT
-1051 GALRVLFGVIKANPI
+1051 GTLRVLFGVIRANPL
-1066 GIIITV
+1066 GIIMTA
-1072 VSAAAAAF
+1072 VSAVAAAF
-1080 FTFRKRVSESE
+1080 FTLRERVSESE
-1091 KALAD
+1091 KALEG
-1096 FKAEIQ
+1096 FKTEVE
-1102 KEVMVLDALFDS
+1102 KEVMMLNALFDS
-1114 LNRSNI
+1114 LKRTNI
-1120 KEEEKSRLISTI
+1120 KEEERSRIISTI

-1142 ILSEK
+1142 MLSEK
-1147 DGEEKLAAAHE
+1147 DGAEKLAAAQE
-1158 LVNAKLRERLALQ
+1158 LVNAKLRERLSLQ

-1178 STSEEY
+1178 ETAEEY
-1184 GNIIRKALSGMSR
+1184 GGIIRKALSGMSR
-1197 DFSGSRGITEALA
+1197 DFSSSRGITEALT
-1210 PEAMGIVQD
+1210 PEAMDIVKK
-1219 VVRKNLSR
+1219 VVSDNMDKSV
-1227 TTGEIISEVQK
+1227 GEIMSAVESE
-1238 ELSKRFTVKKLGQEV
+1238 LRTRFTYKVKTPLGITGQDW
-1253 NFGID
+1253 GID
-1258 AYRKIEDD
+1258 AYKKIEDN

-1276 YRTEYANTIQYVNNE
+1276 YQTEYAETIKYVNNE
-1291 LKKAHEDEKEAGL
+1291 LEKAHRDEKESGL

-1339 SLNDFVKASENQM
+1339 LLNDFVKASESQM
-1352 KYLNEEEAAALR
+1352 KYLDEEEAAALR
-1364 KIVEERKAI
+1364 KSVEERKAI

-1379 KRPNVWGEGL
+1379 KRINVWGEGL

-1396 EKLAAKY
+1396 DKLVAKY
-1403 AELDKERKTMNEDAS
+1403 KELFDERKTLNEDAS
-1418 YKDIYSGYF
+1418 YDTIYSKQF
-1427 SDRVEA
+1427 SDRAEA
-1433 MKWYIEE
+1433 MEWYLDELK
-1440 MNKIE
+1440 KIKE
-1445 AQLNKLGYNYKGNLL
+1445 QLNKMGYDERGNFLK
-1460 REKSGRGGK
+1460 EKSGRGK

-1619 DFTEQVR
+1619 DFTGQVR
-1626 KQYQDELETLQL
+1626 KQYQDELEALEL
-1638 FWAKDEDHTQ
+1638 FWSEGEDRTQ
-1648 EAAKKRIQT
+1648 EGASERLRII
-1657 MTELSEEAYRIDAK
+1657 TEMSKDAYLIDVKGLK
-1671 ELEARMRAREEFNDW
+1671 ERMSGYEEFSNWMKGRSEQDY
-1686 LAADVETG
+1686 E
-1694 EITPY
+1694 
-1699 KEEEIQA
+1699 A
-1706 LLEMLRK
+1706 LLIMLQK
-1713 YHDDLEEAENKAR
+1713 YYDDYEEAENRERAR
-1726 QRATKIANEGWE
+1726 RKKIADKKWE
-1738 KEGLADRYDKLKKE
+1738 KEGFETYYANREKGDEE
-1752 SEDLTEMYRNM
+1752 SVSMVNNL
-1763 HSLGMVSD
+1763 HSLDLASQRDVD
-1771 SMMSD
+1771 D
-1776 RELEMY
+1776 TELLMY
-1782 KLRLEAAQMY
+1782 QHKLEAAQAY
-1792 YGYILGTVP
+1792 YDYLKQAGADT
-1801 SIVEANNKMKEAH
+1801 
-1814 EELTKAQLEGDAE
+1814 TDAE
-1827 AISSAQERYNQ
+1827 QRR
-1838 TQVAFQDAI
+1838 
-1847 DKNIDA
+1847 
-1853 TNAMQQINEAQN
+1853 NEAML
-1865 ELQKQEQAI
+1865 ELSNKEI
-1874 MEEKYQKLKGYTDAI
+1874 EITKHKLEILKGYTDAV

-1967 VQGAKTTADT
+1967 VQGAKATADT

-2033 SKGRVAAGMLTY
+2033 AKGRVAAGMLTY

-2117 RLRTAAMPTFAEG
+2117 RLRSAAMPTFAEG
-2130 NYPTMP
+2130 SYPTMP
-2136 AAASHSSSG
+2136 ATGASISTDS
-2145 GQVPAAT
+2145 QLPATA

-2182 DPYGKKGAVNQLNA
+2182 DPYGKKGAVNQLKV
-2196 SRNWMKRRGLT
+2196 SENWMKRKGLT

>member
-1 MANLSNR
+1 MANYGR
-8 IARVDVLIGGADQ
+8 RQAQVDILIGGVDQ
-21 ARKKVEEQRREWER
+21 AKKDLEVQRNKWVLLSEAVED
-35 LGKEVEEARKKME
+35 ARKKME
-48 ASVDTVNYDKYKKQY
+48 ASVNTVDYDKNKKAL
-63 ETKLREQKV
+63 EEIERERKQLAKV
-72 ISKMINENERNIN
+72 MRDNERNIKM
-85 LVNKYLEDVSGQT
+85 VEKYLEDVSGQT
-98 LRNLNNARRALNQML
+98 LRNLNEARRALNQLL
-113 LSVNPKNMKGLETVR
+113 LSVSPKNTEGLETVR
-128 GFIKEIGDEI
+128 GYIKQIGDEI

-170 QELISTTKLNSQELS
+170 QDLISTTKLNSQELS

-190 LAKVMEEEQR
+190 LSKVMEEEQR

-232 SAQKVGSQEWEIY
+232 AVQKVGSQEWEIY

-280 AALSETKKFWL
+280 AALSETKRFWQ

-341 QDAIKATEELRNAQ
+341 QDAIKATEELRNVQ
-355 TRGSVEWANYNKQIE
+355 TRGSAEWANYNKQIE
-370 AAKDYL
+370 DAKAYL

-382 DRKTSV
+382 ARKTSV

-431 AKVIEQEQW
+431 VKVIEQEQW

-449 LSQVQR
+449 LSQVQT
-455 GTFDKT
+455 GTFDRT

-467 AIKQLEEFKKQLNVS
+467 AIKQLDEFKKQLNVS

-499 SLKKAEQAGY
+499 SLKNAERAGY
-509 SYQDALLEV
+509 SYQDALNQADELMKG
-518 VHLRN
+518 N
-523 GTFKGNI
+523 FKGSI

-544 KSLDISDKNELERVS
+544 KSLDISDTKELERVS
-559 RALRDIDEASARAG
+559 KALRAIDEASVRAG
-573 SGIRDMNEFIKDLD
+573 SGIENMNEFIKNLD

-637 NQDGTL
+637 DQDGTVKGVVKTVTSYL
-643 KSIVRRLVAY
+643 AAY
-653 VSVYGGFNM
+653 VGLDA

-779 ATGSAINELSQTST
+779 ATGSAINELSQNST

-815 SMADLAAFGST
+815 SMADLAALGST

-832 EVEVSGTAISK
+832 SVEVSGTAISM

-889 GDANVVEP
+889 GGLQETNP
-897 IMKEFGSDGERLYR
+897 IMKQLGSDGNRLKT
-911 VITSLY
+911 VIGALSE
-917 KNVDMLEKHVRIS
+917 NVDVLEKHVRIS

-936 AISVTNEYSIKNES
+936 AVSVTNEALVKEES
-950 AIAIFKRIGNSI
+950 AIGILKRMGNSI

-977 VLVFLYEL
+977 VLVFLSEL

-1003 INGLLYSLKAIVLY
+1003 IGGIFKALASVATYIK
-1017 VSGPFITSW
+1017 GPFIAAW
-1026 KALRREFLLV
+1026 AALVHQFKVAQRAMRM
-1036 KASMMMT
+1036 AGIST
-1043 GTSVSGLT
+1043 SGLT
-1051 GALRVLFGVIKANPI
+1051 GALRTLFTVIKANPI
-1066 GIIITV
+1066 GIIMTAI
-1072 VSAAAAAF
+1072 SAAAAAF
-1080 FTFRKRVSESE
+1080 FTFRERVAESE
-1091 KALAD
+1091 KATAD
-1096 FKAEIQ
+1096 FDAEIE
-1102 KEVMVLDALFDS
+1102 KEVMVLDALFGS
-1114 LNRSNI
+1114 LKRTNKEGEERSRI
-1120 KEEEKSRLISTI
+1120 IGMI

-1142 ILSEK
+1142 KLSDK
-1147 DGEEKLAAAHE
+1147 DGEEQLAAAQE
-1158 LVNAKLRERLALQ
+1158 LVNSKLRERIALQ

-1178 STSEEY
+1178 ETSGEY
-1184 GNIIRKALSGMSR
+1184 GGIIRKALSGMSSA
-1197 DFSGSRGITEALA
+1197 FSSSKGITEALE
-1210 PEAMGIVQD
+1210 PEAMRIVRN
-1219 VVRKNLSR
+1219 VVRDNIDKPMIDILTQVRSSLEGRFGNEMDTFGRTAYDKILS
-1227 TTGEIISEVQK
+1227 
-1238 ELSKRFTVKKLGQEV
+1238 
-1253 NFGID
+1253 
-1258 AYRKIEDD
+1258 D
-1266 LRTFIQANKD
+1266 LKTFIQANKD
-1276 YRTEYANTIQYVNNE
+1276 YRREYASTMQYVNEE
-1291 LKKAHEDEKEAGL
+1291 LEKAREDEVANTK
-1304 KMLQALSAEYD
+1304 KMLEATGKEYAKLAE
-1315 KLNAMKIDPEDVQKT
+1315 MKVDPEDLAKV
-1330 KEVNEQKLK
+1330 KEKNDRELELLQDYVKLSEK
-1339 SLNDFVKASENQM
+1339 VMGSLSE
-1352 KYLNEEEAAALR
+1352 KEEEELDKRVKLAQKR
-1364 KIVEERKAI
+1364 M
-1373 INELSP
+1373 NELSP

-1389 SLETASV
+1389 SLETAGV

-1403 AELDKERKTMNEDAS
+1403 KELDKERKTMNKDAN

-1427 SDRVEA
+1427 ADRVEA
-1433 MKWYIEE
+1433 MKWYLDE

-1445 AQLNKLGYNYKGNLL
+1445 AQLNKLGYDYKGNLL
-1460 REKSGRGGK
+1460 RDKGRGK

-1504 IQEAYLNREITEE
+1504 IQEAYLKREITEE

-1626 KQYQDELETLQL
+1626 KQYQDELEALQL
-1638 FWAKDEDHTQ
+1638 FWAKDEDYTQ
-1648 EAAKKRIQT
+1648 EAAKKRIQA
-1657 MTELSEEAYRIDAK
+1657 MTELAEESYRIDAK

-1738 KEGLADRYDKLKKE
+1738 KEGLSDRYDKLKKE

-1771 SMMSD
+1771 SMMSN

-1853 TNAMQQINEAQN
+1853 TNAMQQINDAQN

-1874 MEEKYQKLKGYTDAI
+1874 MEEKYQRLKGYTDAI

-1918 MQLTKNLIMEEVKRM
+1918 MQLTKNLIMEEVKKM
-1933 VMKKALAAQDVA
+1933 VMKKTLAAQDLA

-1953 KTAAEGAGA
+1953 KVAAEGAGA
-1962 ITSLT
+1962 MTGLA
-1967 VQGAKTTADT
+1967 VEGAKTTAET
-1977 AAGISSGSAK
+1977 ASGIARGSAK
-1987 TIAQLGWWGI
+1987 AIGDLGPILGI

-2130 NYPTMP
+2130 NYPSMP
-2136 AAASHSSSG
+2136 AAASQASSG
-2145 GQVPAAT
+2145 VQVPAAA

-2182 DPYGKKGAVNQLNA
+2182 DPYGKKGAVNQLKV
-2196 SRNWMKRRGLT
+2196 SEGWMKRRGLT

>member
-1 MANLSNR
+1 MANLGKR
-8 IARVDVLIGGADQ
+8 QARVDVFIGGTTQ
-21 ARKKVEEQRREWER
+21 ARKELDDMRTRWGE
-35 LGKEVEEARKKME
+35 LGVAIEAARKKME
-48 ASVDTVNYDKYKKQY
+48 ASAGTKEYRKNKQ
-63 ETKLREQKV
+63 ELNNLLKEQKAV
-72 ISKMINENERNIN
+72 ERMIRDNEKSIFNVEQYLSNISGK
-85 LVNKYLEDVSGQT
+85 T
-98 LRNLNNARRALNQML
+98 LRQLNNARREINQIL
-113 LSVNPKNMKGLETVR
+113 LSLSPKNTEGLEKAR
-128 GFIKEIGDEI
+128 KRLKEIGDEI

-232 SAQKVGSQEWEIY
+232 AAQKVGSQEWEVY

-280 AALSETKKFWL
+280 SALSETKKFWQ

-303 LAEYQQ
+303 LTEYQQ
-309 KLSAVI
+309 KLSAVV

-355 TRGSVEWANYNKQIE
+355 TRGSAGWRNYNEQIE
-370 AAKDYL
+370 KAKAYL
-376 KSYDEA
+376 KDYDEA
-382 DRKTSV
+382 TRRTSV
-388 EKQMQNIY
+388 EKQMRNLS

-403 EEVKKYWQEQVNG
+403 EEVKKFWQEQVNG
-416 AELGSQK
+416 AQQGS
-423 LKDYEDQL
+423 L
-431 AKVIEQEQW
+431 ALSVYGDMLSDVIKEEK
-440 RSASSAKNI
+440 RRFESSSKNI

-593 LKTAAAQL
+593 LKAAAAQL

-626 AQIDTVTKSWK
+626 SQIDTVTKSWK

-643 KSIVRRLVAY
+643 KSITRRLVAY

-857 AVGVTDESLKNLM
+857 EVGVTDESLKNLM

-889 GDANVVEP
+889 GGLQETNP
-897 IMKEFGSDGERLYR
+897 IMKQFGSDGDRLKR
-911 VITSLY
+911 VIGALSDH
-917 KNVDMLEKHVRIS
+917 VDMLEKHVRIS

-936 AISVTNEYSIKNES
+936 AISVTNEALVKEES
-950 AIAIFKRIGNSI
+950 AIGILKRMGNSI

-1003 INGLLYSLKAIVLY
+1003 VGGTLKALGSVATYI
-1017 VSGPFITSW
+1017 SGPFIAAW
-1026 KALRREFLLV
+1026 RALRREYILV
-1036 KASMMMT
+1036 KTAMMIT

-1051 GALRVLFGVIKANPI
+1051 GALRVLFTVISNHPL
-1066 GIIITV
+1066 GLIITA
-1072 VSAAAAAF
+1072 VSAAAAYF
-1080 FTFRKRVSESE
+1080 FTFRERVSESE
-1091 KALAD
+1091 KALEG
-1096 FKAEIQ
+1096 FKTEVE
-1102 KEVMVLDALFDS
+1102 KEVMMLDALFDS
-1114 LNRSNI
+1114 LKRTNI
-1120 KEEEKSRLISTI
+1120 KEEERSRIISAI

-1142 ILSEK
+1142 MLSEK
-1147 DGEEKLAAAHE
+1147 DGAEKLAAAQE
-1158 LVNAKLRERLALQ
+1158 LVNAKLRERLSLQ

-1178 STSEEY
+1178 ETVEEY
-1184 GNIIRKALSGMSR
+1184 GGIIRKALSGMSR
-1197 DFSGSRGITEALA
+1197 DFSSSRGITEELA
-1210 PEAMGIVQD
+1210 PEAMDIVKKAVSD
-1219 VVRKNLSR
+1219 NMDKSV
-1227 TTGEIISEVQK
+1227 GEIMSAVESE
-1238 ELSKRFTVKKLGQEV
+1238 LRTRFTYEVKTPFGITEQDW
-1253 NFGID
+1253 GID
-1258 AYRKIEDD
+1258 AYKKIEDN

-1276 YRTEYANTIQYVNNE
+1276 FQTEYDETIKYVNE
-1291 LKKAHEDEKEAGL
+1291 KLEKAHRDEKEAGL

-1364 KIVEERKAI
+1364 KSVEERKAI

-1396 EKLAAKY
+1396 DKLVAKY
-1403 AELDKERKTMNEDAS
+1403 KELFDERKTLNEDAS
-1418 YKDIYSGYF
+1418 YDTIYSKQF
-1427 SDRVEA
+1427 SDRAEA
-1433 MKWYIEE
+1433 MEWYLDELK
-1440 MNKIE
+1440 KIKE
-1445 AQLNKLGYNYKGNLL
+1445 QLNKMGYDERGNFLK
-1460 REKSGRGGK
+1460 EKSGRGK

-1504 IQEAYLNREITEE
+1504 IQEAYLKREITEE

-1547 FDQTKYKQT
+1547 FDQAKYKQT

-1597 ELKVQQA
+1597 ELKIMDA
-1604 AMEHMKKIQKIILDN
+1604 AKEHMKKIQKIILDN

-1626 KQYQDELETLQL
+1626 KQYQDELEALQL
-1638 FWAKDEDHTQ
+1638 FWSEGDDRTQ
-1648 EAAKKRIQT
+1648 EGASERLRII
-1657 MTELSEEAYRIDAK
+1657 TEMSKDAYLIDVNGLK
-1671 ELEARMRAREEFNDW
+1671 QRMSGYEEFSNWMKGRSEQDY
-1686 LAADVETG
+1686 E
-1694 EITPY
+1694 
-1699 KEEEIQA
+1699 A
-1706 LLEMLRK
+1706 LLIMLQK
-1713 YHDDLEEAENKAR
+1713 YYDDYEEAENRERAR
-1726 QRATKIANEGWE
+1726 RKKIADKKWE
-1738 KEGLADRYDKLKKE
+1738 KEGFETYYADREKGDE
-1752 SEDLTEMYRNM
+1752 GRVS
-1763 HSLGMVSD
+1763 MVSNLRSLD
-1771 SMMSD
+1771 LAAQSD
-1776 RELEMY
+1776 VDDTELLMY
-1782 KLRLEAAQMY
+1782 QHRLEAAQAY
-1792 YGYILGTVP
+1792 YDYLKQAGADT
-1801 SIVEANNKMKEAH
+1801 
-1814 EELTKAQLEGDAE
+1814 TDAE
-1827 AISSAQERYNQ
+1827 QRR
-1838 TQVAFQDAI
+1838 
-1847 DKNIDA
+1847 
-1853 TNAMQQINEAQN
+1853 NEAML
-1865 ELQKQEQAI
+1865 ELSNKEI
-1874 MEEKYQKLKGYTDAI
+1874 EITKHKLEILKGYTDAV

-2130 NYPTMP
+2130 NYPSMP
-2136 AAASHSSSG
+2136 AAASPSSSG
-2145 GQVPAAT
+2145 VQVPAAA

-2182 DPYGKKGAVNQLNA
+2182 DPYGKKGAVNQLKV
-2196 SRNWMKRRGLT
+2196 SESWMKKRGLT
-2207 P
+2207 S

>member
-21 ARKKVEEQRREWER
+21 ARKIVEEQRREWTK
-35 LGKEVEEARKKME
+35 LGKEVADAKKKME
-48 ASVDTVNYDKYKKQY
+48 ASVNTVDYDREKKVF
-63 ETKLREQKV
+63 ETKSREQKLL
-72 ISKMINENERNIN
+72 SKMIQENERNIN
-85 LVNKYLEDVSGQT
+85 TVNKYLEDVSGQT

-113 LSVNPKNMKGLETVR
+113 LSVNPKNIKGLETVR
-128 GFIKEIGDEI
+128 DFIKQVGDEI

-170 QELISTTKLNSQELS
+170 QDLISTTKLNSQELS
-185 GYREQ
+185 SYKDQ
-190 LAKVMEEEQR
+190 LSKVMEEEQR

-220 IQDAIKATEELR
+220 IQEAIKSTEELR
-232 SAQKVGSQEWEIY
+232 AAQKVGSQEWEIY

-280 AALSETKKFWL
+280 AALSETKKFWQ

-303 LAEYQQ
+303 LTEYQQ

-322 SDRAGAVM
+322 IDRAGAVM

-341 QDAIKATEELRNAQ
+341 QEAIKATEELRNAQ
-355 TRGSVEWANYNKQIE
+355 TRGSAEWANYNKQIE
-370 AAKDYL
+370 AAKAYL
-376 KSYDEA
+376 KAYDEA
-382 DRKTSV
+382 ARRTSV
-388 EKQMQNIY
+388 ENQMQNLS
-396 TLSKSGL
+396 TLSRNGI
-403 EEVKKYWQEQVNG
+403 EEVRKYWQEQVNG

-431 AKVIEQEQW
+431 SKVIEEEQR

-449 LSQVQR
+449 LSQVQT

-482 DTAGIKEVDD
+482 DTTGIKEVDD
-492 AIKKLTD
+492 AIKQLSD
-499 SLKKAEQAGY
+499 SLKRAEQAGF
-509 SYQDALLEV
+509 SYQEALSKVEELN
-518 VHLRN
+518 R
-523 GTFKGNI
+523 GTFKGSI

-544 KSLDISDKNELERVS
+544 KSLDISDTGELERVS
-559 RALRDIDEASARAG
+559 KALRSIDEASARAG
-573 SGIRDMNEFIKDLD
+573 SGIKDMNEFIKDLD

-593 LKTAAAQL
+593 LKAAAAQL
-601 QAELNN
+601 QTELNN
-607 TARDTKEFVEKS
+607 TARDTKEFVDKS

-626 AQIDTVTKSWK
+626 AQIESVNKSWET
-637 NQDGTL
+637 QDGAV
-643 KSIVRRLVAY
+643 KSVIKRLTAY
-653 VSVYGGFNM
+653 VAVYGGFNM

-677 SDQLADIRKTTGLSE
+677 SDMLADIQKTTGLSA

-702 DKIDTRTA
+702 DKIDTRTSQQ
-710 TAELH
+710 ELH
-715 SLAYEAGKLGISAK
+715 ELAYEAGKLGISAK

-826 ADALSQ
+826 ADALAQ

-889 GDANVVEP
+889 GELKETNP
-897 IMKEFGSDGERLYR
+897 IMKELGSDGDRLKR
-911 VITSLY
+911 VIGALSE
-917 KNVDMLEKHVRIS
+917 NVDVLEKHVRIS

-950 AIAIFKRIGNSI
+950 AIAIFKRMGNSI

-977 VLVFLYEL
+977 ILVFLSEL
-985 PQWLEKNRAALF
+985 PQWIEKNRAALF

-1003 INGLLYSLKAIVLY
+1003 IGGTMKALWSVAKYIG
-1017 VSGPFITSW
+1017 GPFIAAW
-1026 KALRREFLLV
+1026 KALRIEFGLV
-1036 KASMMMT
+1036 KTALLIT
-1043 GTSVSGLT
+1043 GTNVSGFT
-1051 GALRVLFGVIKANPI
+1051 GALRVLFGVIRANPL
-1066 GIIITV
+1066 GIIMTA

-1091 KALAD
+1091 KALEG
-1096 FKAEIQ
+1096 FKTEVE
-1102 KEVMVLDALFDS
+1102 KEVMMLNALFDS
-1114 LNRSNI
+1114 LKRTNI
-1120 KEEEKSRLISTI
+1120 KEEERSRIISTI

-1142 ILSEK
+1142 MLSEK
-1147 DGEEKLAAAHE
+1147 DGAEKLAAAQE
-1158 LVNAKLRERLALQ
+1158 LVNAKLRERLSLQ

-1178 STSEEY
+1178 ETAEEY
-1184 GNIIRKALSGMSR
+1184 GGIIRKALSSMSR
-1197 DFSGSRGITEALA
+1197 DFSSSRGITEALA
-1210 PEAMGIVQD
+1210 PEAMDIVKK
-1219 VVRKNLSR
+1219 VVSDNMDKSV
-1227 TTGEIISEVQK
+1227 GEIMSAVESE
-1238 ELSKRFTVKKLGQEV
+1238 LRTRFTYKVKTPLGITEQDL
-1253 NFGID
+1253 GID
-1258 AYRKIEDD
+1258 AYKKIEDN

-1276 YRTEYANTIQYVNNE
+1276 YRTEYAETIKYVNNE
-1291 LKKAHEDEKEAGL
+1291 LEKAHRDEKESGL

-1315 KLNAMKIDPEDVQKT
+1315 KLNAMKIDQEDVQKT
-1330 KEVNEQKLK
+1330 KEMNEQKLK
-1339 SLNDFVKASENQM
+1339 SLNDFVKASESQM

-1364 KIVEERKAI
+1364 KSVEERKVI

-1379 KRPNVWGEGL
+1379 KLPNVWGEGL
-1389 SLETASV
+1389 SLETAGV

-1403 AELDKERKTMNEDAS
+1403 KELDKERKTMNKDAN

-1427 SDRVEA
+1427 ADRVEA
-1433 MKWYIEE
+1433 MKWYLDE

-1445 AQLNKLGYNYKGNLL
+1445 AQLNKLGYDYKGNLL
-1460 REKSGRGGK
+1460 RDKGRGK
-1469 TYSYGGSIKTAKE
+1469 KYSYGGSIKTAKE
-1482 INEESTAALSALEA
+1482 IDEESTAALSALEA

-1504 IQEAYLNREITEE
+1504 IQEAYLKREITEE

-1547 FDQTKYKQT
+1547 FDQAKYKQT

-1571 LGKLSGFIKQMGE
+1571 LGKLSGFIRQMGE

-1597 ELKVQQA
+1597 EIKIQQA

-1626 KQYQDELETLQL
+1626 KQYQDELEALEL
-1638 FWAKDEDHTQ
+1638 FWSEGEDRTQ
-1648 EAAKKRIQT
+1648 EGASERLRII
-1657 MTELSEEAYRIDAK
+1657 TEMSKDAYLIDVKGLK
-1671 ELEARMRAREEFNDW
+1671 ERMSGYEEFSNWMKGRSEQDY
-1686 LAADVETG
+1686 E
-1694 EITPY
+1694 
-1699 KEEEIQA
+1699 A
-1706 LLEMLRK
+1706 LLIMLQK
-1713 YHDDLEEAENKAR
+1713 YYDDYEEAENRERAR
-1726 QRATKIANEGWE
+1726 RKKIADKKWE
-1738 KEGLADRYDKLKKE
+1738 KEGFETYYANREKGDEESVSMVNNLRSLDLASQRDVD
-1752 SEDLTEMYRNM
+1752 DTELLMYQ
-1763 HSLGMVSD
+1763 H
-1771 SMMSD
+1771 
-1776 RELEMY
+1776 
-1782 KLRLEAAQMY
+1782 KLEAAQAY
-1792 YGYILGTVP
+1792 YDYLKQAGADT
-1801 SIVEANNKMKEAH
+1801 
-1814 EELTKAQLEGDAE
+1814 TDAE
-1827 AISSAQERYNQ
+1827 QRR
-1838 TQVAFQDAI
+1838 
-1847 DKNIDA
+1847 
-1853 TNAMQQINEAQN
+1853 NEAML
-1865 ELQKQEQAI
+1865 ELSNKEI
-1874 MEEKYQKLKGYTDAI
+1874 EITKHKLEILKGYTDAV

-1962 ITSLT
+1962 MTSLT
-1967 VQGAKTTADT
+1967 VQGAKATADT

-2033 SKGRVAAGMLTY
+2033 AKGRVAAGMLTY

-2117 RLRTAAMPTFAEG
+2117 RLRSAAMPTFAEG
-2130 NYPTMP
+2130 SYPTMP
-2136 AAASHSSSG
+2136 ATGASISTDS
-2145 GQVPAAT
+2145 QLPATA

-2182 DPYGKKGAVNQLNA
+2182 DPYGKKGAVNQLKV
-2196 SRNWMKRRGLT
+2196 SENWMKRKGLT

>member
-48 ASVDTVNYDKYKKQY
+48 ASVDTVNYDKYKKEY

-113 LSVNPKNMKGLETVR
+113 LSVSPKDMKGLETVR
-128 GFIKEIGDEI
+128 DFIKQIGDEI

-170 QELISTTKLNSQELS
+170 QDLISTTKLNSQELS

-190 LAKVMEEEQR
+190 LSKVMAEEQR

-232 SAQKVGSQEWEIY
+232 AAQKVGSQEWEIY

-280 AALSETKKFWL
+280 AALSETKKFWQ

-303 LAEYQQ
+303 LTEYQQ

-322 SDRAGAVM
+322 SDRSGAVM
-330 GNLQGSSVADI
+330 VNLQGSSVADI

-355 TRGSVEWANYNKQIE
+355 TRGGAEWANYNKQIE
-370 AAKDYL
+370 DAKAYL

-382 DRKTSV
+382 ARKTSV
-388 EKQMQNIY
+388 EKQMQNISI
-396 TLSKSGL
+396 LSKSGL

-431 AKVIEQEQW
+431 SKVMEEEKQ
-440 RSASSAKNI
+440 RSATSAKNI
-449 LSQVQR
+449 LSQVQT

-492 AIKKLTD
+492 AVKKLTD

-509 SYQDALLEV
+509 SYQDALNRADELMKG
-518 VHLRN
+518 N
-523 GTFKGNI
+523 FKGSI

-544 KSLDISDKNELERVS
+544 KSLDISDTEKLERVS
-559 RALRDIDEASARAG
+559 KALRAIDEASVRAG
-573 SGIRDMNEFIKDLD
+573 SGIDNMNEFIKDLD

-593 LKTAAAQL
+593 LKAAAAQL

-607 TARDTKEFVEKS
+607 TARDTNEFVEKS

-626 AQIDTVTKSWK
+626 SQIDTVTKSWK
-637 NQDGTL
+637 NQDGAL

-677 SDQLADIRKTTGLSE
+677 SDTLADIRKTTGLSA
-692 ESVAELSREI
+692 ESVAALSREI
-702 DKIDTRTA
+702 DKIDTRTSQQ
-710 TAELH
+710 ELH
-715 SLAYEAGKLGISAK
+715 ALAYEAGKLGISAK

-793 ASAGPIT
+793 SSAGPIT

-815 SMADLAAFGST
+815 SMADLAALGST
-826 ADALSQ
+826 ADALAQ

-870 ETGRTMD
+870 ETGRTME

-889 GDANVVEP
+889 GGLQETNP
-897 IMKEFGSDGERLYR
+897 IMKEFGSDGDRLKR
-911 VITSLY
+911 VIGALSE
-917 KNVDMLEKHVRIS
+917 NVDVLEKHVRIS

-936 AISVTNEYSIKNES
+936 AISVTNEYIIKNES
-950 AIAIFKRIGNSI
+950 AIAIFKRMGNSI

-977 VLVFLYEL
+977 VLVFLSEL
-985 PQWLEKNRAALF
+985 PQWLEKYRAALF

-1003 INGLLYSLKAIVLY
+1003 IGGTLKGLWKVATYIG
-1017 VSGPFITSW
+1017 GPFISAW
-1026 KALRREFLLV
+1026 RALRREFLLV
-1036 KASMMMT
+1036 KTAMMIT

-1051 GALRVLFGVIKANPI
+1051 GALRVLFGVIKANPLGLI
-1066 GIIITV
+1066 MTA
-1072 VSAAAAAF
+1072 VSAAAAYF
-1080 FTFRKRVSESE
+1080 FTFRQRVSESE

-1096 FKAEIQ
+1096 FKTEIE
-1102 KEVMVLDALFDS
+1102 KEVMVLDALFGS
-1114 LNRSNI
+1114 LKRENI
-1120 KEEEKSRLISTI
+1120 QREEKSRLISAI
-1132 NEKYSTYLGF
+1132 NEKYSSYLGF
-1142 ILSEK
+1142 MLSET
-1147 DGEEKLAAAHE
+1147 DGEEQLAAAQD
-1158 LVNAKLRERLALQ
+1158 LVNSRLRERIALQ
-1171 MQEKMNA
+1171 MQAKMNEGA
-1178 STSEEY
+1178 SEEY
-1184 GNIIRKALSGMSR
+1184 GSAIRKALSGMSR
-1197 DFSGSRGITEALA
+1197 TFDEEPGITEALA
-1210 PEAMGIVQD
+1210 PEAMQIVQD
-1219 VVRKNLSR
+1219 VVRKNL
-1227 TTGEIISEVQK
+1227 EKPISAIMLEVQSA
-1238 ELSKRFTVKKLGQEV
+1238 LSDRFYEDK
-1253 NFGID
+1253 FGVRIKYGLN
-1258 AYRKIEDD
+1258 AYTNIKDD
-1266 LRTFIQANKD
+1266 LEDFIQANKD
-1276 YRTEYANTIQYVNNE
+1276 FRKEYANTIQYVNNE
-1291 LKKAHEDEKEAGL
+1291 LKAARDDEK
-1304 KMLQALSAEYD
+1304 KNTV
-1315 KLNAMKIDPEDVQKT
+1315 KLLNSFRKKIDELYDMEIPSDNLDAI
-1330 KEVNEQKLK
+1330 NENNKQKL
-1339 SLNDFVKASENQM
+1339 E
-1352 KYLNEEEAAALR
+1352 YLNKYVETSKGLIDSANEADKKKLENNIR
-1364 KIVEERKAI
+1364 WMKDQIDK
-1373 INELSP
+1373 LSP
-1379 KRPNVWGEGL
+1379 KRLNVWGEGIT
-1389 SLETASV
+1389 LESASV
-1396 EKLAAKY
+1396 DKLVAKY
-1403 AELDKERKTMNEDAS
+1403 KELFDERKTLNEDAS
-1418 YKDIYSGYF
+1418 YDTNYSKQF
-1427 SDRVEA
+1427 SDRAEA
-1433 MKWYIEE
+1433 MKWYLDELK
-1440 MNKIE
+1440 KIKK
-1445 AQLNKLGYNYKGNLL
+1445 QLNKMGYDEKGNFLKD
-1460 REKSGRGGK
+1460 KSGRGK
-1469 TYSYGGSIKTAKE
+1469 KYSYGGSIKTAKE

-1523 MKKEEEHLRD
+1523 MKKENEHLRD
-1533 RIQLR
+1533 RVQLR
-1538 KKLLGRENT
+1538 KKLLGMENT

-1556 DTVSGETIDYFEGKD
+1556 DIVSGETIDYFEGKD

-1597 ELKVQQA
+1597 ELKITDA
-1604 AMEHMKKIQKIILDN
+1604 AKEHMKKIQKIILDN

-1638 FWAKDEDHTQ
+1638 FWSEGDDRTQ
-1648 EAAKKRIQT
+1648 EGASERLRIITEMSKDAYLIDVNGLKKR
-1657 MTELSEEAYRIDAK
+1657 MSGY
-1671 ELEARMRAREEFNDW
+1671 EEFSNWMKGRSEQDY
-1686 LAADVETG
+1686 E
-1694 EITPY
+1694 
-1699 KEEEIQA
+1699 A
-1706 LLEMLRK
+1706 LLIMLQK
-1713 YHDDLEEAENKAR
+1713 YYDDYEEAENRERAR
-1726 QRATKIANEGWE
+1726 RKKIADKKWE
-1738 KEGLADRYDKLKKE
+1738 KEGFETYYADREKGDEGRVSMASNLRSLDLAAQSDVDDAELLMYQHRMEAAQAYYDLQKRE
-1752 SEDLTEMYRNM
+1752 GADLTEAEQRRSEAM
-1763 HSLGMVSD
+1763 L
-1771 SMMSD
+1771 
-1776 RELEMY
+1776 ELSNKEMEITKH
-1782 KLRLEAAQMY
+1782 KLE
-1792 YGYILGTVP
+1792 I
-1801 SIVEANNKMKEAH
+1801 
-1814 EELTKAQLEGDAE
+1814 
-1827 AISSAQERYNQ
+1827 
-1838 TQVAFQDAI
+1838 
-1847 DKNIDA
+1847 
-1853 TNAMQQINEAQN
+1853 
-1865 ELQKQEQAI
+1865 
-1874 MEEKYQKLKGYTDAI
+1874 LKGYTDAV

-1945 LTQSTEAA
+1945 LTQSTEASKTAIEGESAIKDLTVKESVTTA
-1953 KTAAEGAGA
+1953 KTAM
-1962 ITSLT
+1962 
-1967 VQGAKTTADT
+1967 
-1977 AAGISSGSAK
+1977 GISTGSAE
-1987 TIAQLGWWGI
+1987 TIGQLGWWGI

-2022 EEVAAATGVSS
+2022 EEVSAATGVSS

-2093 DTTQKLLFNYPHIYD
+2093 NTTQKLLFNYPHIYD

-2117 RLRTAAMPTFAEG
+2117 GLRTAAMPTFAEG
-2130 NYPTMP
+2130 NYPSMP
-2136 AAASHSSSG
+2136 AAASQASSG
-2145 GQVPAAT
+2145 VQIPAAA

-2167 EALTARLDAGISATV
+2167 EALTARLNAGISATV
-2182 DPYGKKGAVNQLNA
+2182 NPYGKKGGINQMKTA
-2196 SRNWMKRRGLT
+2196 EGWMKKRNLINY
-2207 P
+2207 

>member
-21 ARKKVEEQRREWER
+21 ARKKVEEQRREWEK

-48 ASVDTVNYDKYKKQY
+48 ASVDTVNYDKYKKEY

-113 LSVNPKNMKGLETVR
+113 LSVNPKDMKGLETVR
-128 GFIKEIGDEI
+128 DFIKQIGDEI
-138 SRRKGTLMEFSDIMG
+138 SRRKGSLMEFSDIMG

-170 QELISTTKLNSQELS
+170 QDLISTTKLNSQELS
-185 GYREQ
+185 GYKDQ
-190 LAKVMEEEQR
+190 LSKVMEEEQR

-232 SAQKVGSQEWEIY
+232 AAQKVGSQEWEVY

-280 AALSETKKFWL
+280 SALSETKKFWQ

-298 QGSVE
+298 HGSVE

-322 SDRAGAVM
+322 SDSAGAVM

-355 TRGSVEWANYNKQIE
+355 TRGSAEWANYNKQIE
-370 AAKDYL
+370 DAKAYL
-376 KSYDEA
+376 KAYDEA
-382 DRKTSV
+382 ARKTSV
-388 EKQMQNIY
+388 EKQMQNLY

-431 AKVIEQEQW
+431 SKVIEQEQW

-449 LSQVQR
+449 LSQVQT

-492 AIKKLTD
+492 AIRQLTD
-499 SLKKAEQAGY
+499 SLTQAEQAGY
-509 SYQDALLEV
+509 SYKDALDQADELKK
-518 VHLRN
+518 
-523 GTFKGNI
+523 GTFKGSI
-530 EDLER
+530 SDLER

-544 KSLDISDKNELERVS
+544 KTLDISDTEELEKVS
-559 RALRDIDEASARAG
+559 KSLRAIDEASVRAG
-573 SGIRDMNEFIKDLD
+573 YGIKDMNAFIKNLD

-593 LKTAAAQL
+593 LKAAAAQL
-601 QAELNN
+601 QTELNN
-607 TARDTKEFVEKS
+607 AARDTKEFSDKS

-626 AQIDTVTKSWK
+626 AQIESVNKSWK
-637 NQDGTL
+637 AQDGAV
-643 KSIVRRLVAY
+643 KSVIKRLTAY
-653 VSVYGGFNM
+653 VAVYGGFNM

-677 SDQLADIRKTTGLSE
+677 SDQLADIRKTTGLSV

-702 DKIDTRTA
+702 DKIDTRTSQQ
-710 TAELH
+710 ELH
-715 SLAYEAGKLGISAK
+715 ALAYEAGKLGISAK

-826 ADALSQ
+826 ADALAQ

-950 AIAIFKRIGNSI
+950 AIAIFKRMGNSI

-977 VLVFLYEL
+977 ILVFLSEL

-997 VLNTLL
+997 VLNMLL
-1003 INGLLYSLKAIVLY
+1003 INGLLYSLKAIALY
-1017 VSGPFITSW
+1017 VSGPFIAAW
-1026 KALRREFLLV
+1026 RALRKEYLLV
-1036 KASMMMT
+1036 KTAMMIT

-1080 FTFRKRVSESE
+1080 FTFRERVSESE
-1091 KALAD
+1091 KALEG
-1096 FKAEIQ
+1096 FKTEIE
-1102 KEVMVLDALFDS
+1102 KEVMMLNALFDS
-1114 LNRSNI
+1114 LKRTNI
-1120 KEEEKSRLISTI
+1120 KEEERSRIISAI
-1132 NEKYSTYLGF
+1132 NEKYSSYLGF
-1142 ILSEK
+1142 MLSEK
-1147 DGEEKLAAAHE
+1147 DGAEKLAAAQE
-1158 LVNAKLRERLALQ
+1158 LVNAKLRERLSLQ

-1178 STSEEY
+1178 ETVEEY
-1184 GNIIRKALSGMSR
+1184 GGIIRKALSGMSR
-1197 DFSGSRGITEALA
+1197 DFSSSRGITEALA
-1210 PEAMGIVQD
+1210 PEAMDIVKKAVSD
-1219 VVRKNLSR
+1219 NMDKSV
-1227 TTGEIISEVQK
+1227 GEIMSAVESE
-1238 ELSKRFTVKKLGQEV
+1238 LRTRFTYKVKTPFGITEQDW
-1253 NFGID
+1253 GID
-1258 AYRKIEDD
+1258 AYKKIEDN

-1276 YRTEYANTIQYVNNE
+1276 FQTEYAETIKYVNTKLE
-1291 LKKAHEDEKEAGL
+1291 EAHRDEKESGL

-1364 KIVEERKAI
+1364 KSVEERKAI

-1556 DTVSGETIDYFEGKD
+1556 DTVSGETIDYFEEKD

-1597 ELKVQQA
+1597 ELKVQQE

-1626 KQYQDELETLQL
+1626 KQYQDELEALEL
-1638 FWAKDEDHTQ
+1638 FWSEGDDRTQ
-1648 EAAKKRIQT
+1648 EGASERLRII
-1657 MTELSEEAYRIDAK
+1657 TEMSKDAYLIDVK
-1671 ELEARMRAREEFNDW
+1671 GLKDRMSGYEEFSNWMKGRSEQDY
-1686 LAADVETG
+1686 E
-1694 EITPY
+1694 
-1699 KEEEIQA
+1699 A
-1706 LLEMLRK
+1706 LLIMLEK
-1713 YHDDLEEAENKAR
+1713 YYDDYEEAENRERAR
-1726 QRATKIANEGWE
+1726 RKKIADKKWE
-1738 KEGLADRYDKLKKE
+1738 KEGFETYYADREKGDE
-1752 SEDLTEMYRNM
+1752 GRVS
-1763 HSLGMVSD
+1763 MVSNLRSLD
-1771 SMMSD
+1771 LAAQSD
-1776 RELEMY
+1776 VDDTELLMY
-1782 KLRLEAAQMY
+1782 QHRLEAAQAY
-1792 YGYILGTVP
+1792 YDYLKQAGADTT
-1801 SIVEANNKMKEAH
+1801 EAE
-1814 EELTKAQLEGDAE
+1814 Q
-1827 AISSAQERYNQ
+1827 RR
-1838 TQVAFQDAI
+1838 
-1847 DKNIDA
+1847 
-1853 TNAMQQINEAQN
+1853 NEAML
-1865 ELQKQEQAI
+1865 ELSNKEI
-1874 MEEKYQKLKGYTDAI
+1874 EITKHKLEILKGYTDAV

-1918 MQLTKNLIMEEVKRM
+1918 MQLTKNLIMEEVKKL
-1933 VMKKALAAQDVA
+1933 VMKKTLAAQDLS

-1953 KTAAEGAGA
+1953 KVAAEGAGA
-1962 ITSLT
+1962 MTGLA
-1967 VQGAKTTADT
+1967 VEGAKTTAET
-1977 AAGISSGSAK
+1977 ASGIARGSAK
-1987 TIAQLGWWGI
+1987 AIGDLGPILGI

-2011 GLAMGKLNKAK
+2011 GIAMGKLNKAK

-2130 NYPTMP
+2130 NYPAMP
-2136 AAASHSSSG
+2136 AAASSPSSG
-2145 GQVPAAT
+2145 VQVPAAT

-2182 DPYGKKGAVNQLNA
+2182 DPYGKKGAVKQLKV
-2196 SRNWMKRRGLT
+2196 SESWMKRRGLT
-2207 P
+2207 S